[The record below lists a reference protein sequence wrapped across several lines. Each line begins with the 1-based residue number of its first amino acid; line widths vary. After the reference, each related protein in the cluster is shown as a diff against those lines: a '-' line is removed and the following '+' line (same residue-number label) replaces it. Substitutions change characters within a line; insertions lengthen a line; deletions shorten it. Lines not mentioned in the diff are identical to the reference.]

1 MFLLFI
7 LLKMMIPK
15 QLKEKNNMEY
25 IIDSQAKTLT
35 ILGEGGSVNE
45 IKTLMETFKDYT
57 LLTELQKEKKECV
70 CNPKKGGDGIC
81 KCD

>member
-7 LLKMMIPK
+7 LLKMVIPK

-57 LLTELQKEKKECV
+57 LLTVLQK
-70 CNPKKGGDGIC
+70 
-81 KCD
+81 